1 MFLKEVVMK
10 NFKSFGKKTI
20 LVKLSK
26 GLTVISGP
34 NGSGKSNISDAILFV
49 IGGQRTKKLRAEN
62 YAGLIFDGGKKGKG
76 AKSAEVRLLFDNKD
90 RKINVDSDTVEFTK
104 KIKLISLKDKNVK
117 TYYYINGRASSHGDF
132 QNIFVVA
139 RLSSGGYNVVQQGT
153 VNDIAESTPKQRR
166 IILDDIAGITSLD
179 EALERSN
186 KRKEK
191 VKIHLNEL
199 DFVIAEID
207 RHLRQLR
214 KERNGAL
221 RYKKYQDELLRLKAT
236 LAHAKKQSLEAAIK
250 EITDRIEEYK
260 LTIKTSREDIS
271 VRNNRNRELA
281 LEIADLTKKMDEMED
296 EESRRL
302 VREIRE
308 FQLELGK
315 AKDRKITA
323 NEKIR
328 ELEEMREQ
336 RAEDLEK
343 GEKEFLRLEK
353 EQDRLSKKL
362 ERDNGRFARVDGEHN
377 ELSESMKDSNKLY
390 FDLQNKR
397 AGQKKALEK
406 LKTERHT
413 LVLEKEV
420 LEERIGRHMNNL
432 GSVEE
437 SVGNLQ
443 LEVSEVEWKLKERE
457 KKRAEADKKRMKL
470 LGRYQKLKVEMVE
483 LKRIEKELGVTVSRI
498 SQEYQKLRVQRRMA
512 EEAGYGI
519 AVKKVLDA
527 RDKNKLAGIHGTIAQ
542 LAQVDD
548 EYETALSTAAGGGM
562 QAVITKDDASG
573 AKAIEFL
580 KKNNYGRAAFLPLNK
595 MTGGRAGGKALMVA
609 DKPGVIGFA
618 IDLVDYNAKYR
629 NAFWYIFQDT
639 LVVKDMETARE
650 YMGGVRLVTL
660 DGQLIERSGAMVGGS
675 RLKRLIKF
683 GKKDDTRYHELR
695 KELDDRSQRQQ
706 EIAERLRDVVE
717 EFSSVGDNIS
727 RIAME
732 ISQIEGEMSA
742 LEVNL
747 KEFNSRLT
755 SVKGNKKGASD
766 TIINAKQ
773 ELMALTERLGKKDE
787 QIGNKQK
794 EMGKTEKQAVK
805 VVPEKLKKRMG
816 ELKEKRAVLLEKIM
830 GAESKLGELNT
841 RMELYRTSLGQL
853 EEAQRS
859 ANENIE
865 KQREII
871 VRAEKDVGG
880 FKEEVEKRKSVEEKL
895 SEKIR
900 GIKKSHDDRK
910 EEKWENERSMER
922 LISEIESK
930 GEYIISQD
938 AAIAS
943 RNHELGE
950 VMLKIARYDME
961 IEQPYPSQEELKVN
975 IERLKVKK
983 ERLEPVNMVALEV
996 YDQENE
1002 RKNGI
1007 TEKYDKLQEEMKS
1020 LENMVEDVKKK
1031 KREKFMEVYENVDSN
1046 FREMYPKICTN
1057 GEGYLHLENREEPF
1071 EGGLI
1076 IRARPPGKKMR
1087 DIRFLSGGEKSQVA
1101 IAFVLALQRFD
1112 PSPFYVLDE
1121 VDQNLDRVNSGVI
1134 ASMIK
1139 QYSKTA
1145 QFIMISLHRDI
1156 MNYAHHLYGCYI
1168 KDGISQMVAI
1178 QDIQNIPAPIKAK
1191 MKGEEDEVVEEQGGD
1206 EVKEDK
1212 GGDEVK
1218 EDQGEDE
1225 VKKDQ
1230 GEDEVKEDQGED
1242 EVKEEQ
1248 GGDKEKEDKGGD
1260 EVEEDQGKDGVE
1272 KGEKDGPGD
1281 KEEGEGD
1288 EGTSTALVKQETDT
1302 ALTGK

>member
-76 AKSAEVRLLFDNKD
+76 AKSAEVRLVFDNTD
-90 RKINVDSDTVEFTK
+90 RKINVDSDTVEFIK
-104 KIKLISLKDKNVK
+104 RIKLVSKKDKNVK

-132 QNIFVVA
+132 QNIFEVA

-207 RHLRQLR
+207 RHLRQLKR
-214 KERNGAL
+214 ERNGAL
-221 RYKKYQDELLRLKAT
+221 RYKKYQDELVRLKAT
-236 LAHAKKQSLEAAIK
+236 LAHARKQSLEAAIK

-260 LTIKTSREDIS
+260 VTIKTAKEDIS
-271 VRNNRNRELA
+271 ARNKRNKELA
-281 LEIADLTKKMDEMED
+281 LEINGLTKSMDEMED
-296 EESRRL
+296 EESRKL

-308 FQLELGK
+308 YQLELGK

-323 NEKIR
+323 NEKIQ
-328 ELEEMREQ
+328 ELEEMLEQ
-336 RAEDLEK
+336 RADDLEK
-343 GEKEFLRLEK
+343 GEKEFSRLEK

-362 ERDNGRFARVDGEHN
+362 ARDNERFAKVDGEHN
-377 ELSESMKDSNKLY
+377 ELSDSMKDSNKKY
-390 FDLQNKR
+390 FNLQNKR
-397 AGQKKALEK
+397 AGHKKTLEK
-406 LKTERHT
+406 LEMERQT
-413 LVLEKEV
+413 LVLEKE
-420 LEERIGRHMNNL
+420 LIEERIGRHMNNL

-443 LEVSEVEWKLKERE
+443 LEVSEVEWKLKEKDKKREEAE
-457 KKRAEADKKRMKL
+457 KKRKKL
-470 LGRYQKLKVEMVE
+470 LARYLKLKVEMVE
-483 LKRIEKELGVTVSRI
+483 LKRIEKELGEIVSTI

-519 AVKKVLDA
+519 AVKKVLEA
-527 RDKNKLAGIHGTIAQ
+527 RDKNKLQGIHGTIAQ

-573 AKAIEFL
+573 ANAIEFL

-618 IDLVDYNAKYR
+618 KDLVDYAPKYR

-675 RLKRLIKF
+675 RIKRLIKF
-683 GKKDDTRYHELR
+683 GRKDDARYHELR
-695 KELDDRSQRQQ
+695 KELENRSQRQQ
-706 EIAERLRDVVE
+706 EMADRLRDVVE
-717 EFSSVGDNIS
+717 EFSSLGES
-727 RIAME
+727 
-732 ISQIEGEMSA
+732 ISQITMEVSRIEGEMSA
-742 LEVNL
+742 LDVNL
-747 KEFNSRLT
+747 KEFNSRLVN
-755 SVKGNKKGASD
+755 VKGNKKGASD
-766 TIINAKQ
+766 TIVKARR
-773 ELMALTERLGKKDE
+773 ELTALTEKIEKKDE
-787 QIGNKQK
+787 QIADKTK
-794 EMGKTEKQAVK
+794 EMSKTEKQAAK
-805 VVPEKLKKRMG
+805 VVPEKLKKRME
-816 ELKEKRAVLLEKIM
+816 ELKEKRATLLEKIM
-830 GAESKLGELNT
+830 AAKSRLGELGT
-841 RMELYRTSLGQL
+841 RMRLYEDSLGQVK
-853 EEAQRS
+853 EAQRS

-865 KQREII
+865 RQREVITKAEVDI
-871 VRAEKDVGG
+871 VQFKD
-880 FKEEVEKRKSVEEKL
+880 EVEKRESVEAKL

-900 GIKKSHDDRK
+900 GIKKSYDERK

-922 LISEIESK
+922 LINEIESK

-943 RNHELGE
+943 RKQELGE
-950 VMLKIARYDME
+950 VMLKMARYDME

-975 IERLKVKK
+975 IARIKVKK

-996 YDQENE
+996 YEREKE
-1002 RKNGI
+1002 RKDGI
-1007 TEKYDKLQEEMKS
+1007 TDKYGKLQEEMKS

-1031 KREKFMEVYENVDSN
+1031 KKDKFMEVYENVDTN
-1046 FREMYPKICTN
+1046 FREMYPKICSN
-1057 GEGYLHLENREEPF
+1057 GEGYLHLENKEEPF

-1134 ASMIK
+1134 ANMIK
-1139 QYSKTA
+1139 QYSETA

-1178 QDIQNIPAPIKAK
+1178 QDIQNIPAPIKEK
-1191 MKGEEDEVVEEQGGD
+1191 MKAEEEAREKGGKGPDGEEDMEKKDEGEDVEKKNGGGD
-1206 EVKEDK
+1206 V
-1212 GGDEVK
+1212 
-1218 EDQGEDE
+1218 
-1225 VKKDQ
+1225 
-1230 GEDEVKEDQGED
+1230 
-1242 EVKEEQ
+1242 
-1248 GGDKEKEDKGGD
+1248 EKEDGGAD
-1260 EVEEDQGKDGVE
+1260 VE
-1272 KGEKDGPGD
+1272 KENEGVDPD
-1281 KEEGEGD
+1281 EEGEGD
-1288 EGTSTALVKQETDT
+1288 EAASTSLVKQDPDT